1 MADLV
6 WIILKIWINVYTK
19 VKHCKLVYTDDTI
32 QKDMD
37 ELLTVVQ
44 IAETLKVSKMTV
56 YRYIKAGKLVAI
68 KAGRDF
74 RVRQSDFDNFLKKY
88 KHK

>member
-1 MADLV
+1 
-6 WIILKIWINVYTK
+6 
-19 VKHCKLVYTDDTI
+19 
-32 QKDMD
+32 MD

-44 IAETLKVSKMTV
+44 VAKLLKVSKMTI

-74 RVRQSDFDNFLKKY
+74 RIKQSDYDKFLERSTNK
-88 KHK
+88 

>member
-1 MADLV
+1 
-6 WIILKIWINVYTK
+6 
-19 VKHCKLVYTDDTI
+19 
-32 QKDMD
+32 MD

-44 IAETLKVSKMTV
+44 ISETLKVGKMTV

-74 RVRQSDFDNFLKKY
+74 RVKQSDFDNFLKRY